1 MSEYTD
7 HAEAYAAGDYPDP
20 EPPVLE
26 GALDCSRCEGQG
38 CPACRFSGI
47 AATSRRAARR
57 RDLSRPFEAWPSC
70 GYCEVC
76 GCVQRSTPGGTS
88 CENGHGGAGTLDE
101 PPAAPL
107 VVEISASQIGAWDTC
122 QRKWAYTYV
131 AGIRSPSNASAALG
145 SAVHEKLERHML
157 RGEAFDLTPREDGA
171 PTVDA
176 IAVQALPFVPRT
188 WLAVEAPF
196 RLAVTPRGT
205 VIGNG
210 DEAAAIEGV
219 TAMSRG
225 TTTHVDGSELDVV
238 ILNGR
243 IDVIRD
249 AFTVLDW
256 KTSKDVRRYAKTA
269 EDLETDPAAIIYAA
283 ALETAT
289 ARRTDA
295 ADKDGAER
303 LPTSL
308 EWVYLS
314 TKLEGARPVRAAVRG
329 VRSLPLL
336 APQLEGIVAAR
347 KAWKTP
353 EDAPPNPAG
362 CMAFGGC
369 FFRDRCSINQTPQG
383 PSTALG
389 RRMIGASPMDLA
401 ALLAAA
407 NQAPPAQA
415 APVTPPTTPAAPTPT
430 VDLAGMGIDLSKLG
444 GAANAAGAAAAAQKA
459 AERPTEADTSP
470 RPATQTVAAPVK
482 LSTGGEGATAGY
494 VLYVDCYPVNRETL
508 PGYEI
513 VRQAAAALSVAGVVD
528 WRAASYQEG
537 RGALATQVKALL
549 DAHNASPVP
558 RKAILVDTSSE
569 AERACLDLF
578 LAGAANVVRGVA
590 R

>member
-1 MSEYTD
+1 MLSD
-7 HAEAYAAGDYPDP
+7 C
-20 EPPVLE
+20 
-26 GALDCSRCEGQG
+26 LDCSGHGSDGARCET
-38 CPACRFSGI
+38 C
-47 AATSRRAARR
+47 
-57 RDLSRPFEAWPSC
+57 
-70 GYCEVC
+70 
-76 GCVQRSTPGGTS
+76 GGTGS
-88 CENGHGGAGTLDE
+88 V
-101 PPAAPL
+101 AAPL
-107 VVEISASQIGAWDTC
+107 VVEISASQIGNWDVC
-122 QRKWAYTYV
+122 ERRWAYTYI

-157 RGEAFDLTPREDGA
+157 KGEAFDLTPREDGA
-171 PTVDA
+171 PTVDH
-176 IAVQALPFVPRT
+176 IAAQALPYVPRQF
-188 WLAVEAPF
+188 LAVEAPF

-210 DEAAAIEGV
+210 DEAAAIEEV

-256 KTSKDVRRYAKTA
+256 KTSKDIRRYAKTP

-289 ARRTDA
+289 ARRSYEGT
-295 ADKDGAER
+295 R
-303 LPTSL
+303 L

-314 TKLEGARPVRAAVRG
+314 TKLDGARLVPGAVRG

-407 NQAPPAQA
+407 NQAPAAPTQAA
-415 APVTPPTTPAAPTPT
+415 APVTPTPATPTPGPTAT

-444 GAANAAGAAAAAQKA
+444 GAANTAGAAAQKA

-470 RPATQTVAAPVK
+470 RPAAEQVAPVK
-482 LSTGGEGATAGY
+482 LSTGGEGASAGY
-494 VLYVDCYPVNRETL
+494 VLYVDCYPVNRDCL
-508 PGYEI
+508 PGFEI
-513 VRQAAAALSVAGVVD
+513 VRQAAAALSVAGVTD

-537 RGALATQVKALL
+537 RGALAVQVGKLL
-549 DAHNASPVP
+549 AAHNASPVP
-558 RKAILVDTSSE
+558 RRAILVDTSSE